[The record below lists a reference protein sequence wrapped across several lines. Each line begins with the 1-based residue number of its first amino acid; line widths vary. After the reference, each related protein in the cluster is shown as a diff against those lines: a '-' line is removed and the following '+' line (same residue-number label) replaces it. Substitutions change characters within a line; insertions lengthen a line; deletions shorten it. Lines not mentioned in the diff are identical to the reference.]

1 MAKLGSISFLA
12 GVLALAVV
20 VIAAIGI
27 LNGYTSGTATLTE
40 KVAVETKDSVSIATL
55 DSTKVVS
62 EKVAVVKDSST
73 GKLYE
78 AHLVES
84 ITEKKKE
91 ATEAPAKPIAEKPG
105 EPTKP
110 GMKGPVGWCIR
121 DAVQKCVGGG
131 EKQQPPE
138 KVKQS
143 KEQPK
148 VIAFSLATT
157 ESEDEIIEDDLVFI
171 EIPEEEADYIAYA
184 MGDYQNIKDMYS
196 VGDCVRAAVFSC
208 LSGYGKGTEGKGYG
222 SPTEGKPAPAAP
234 ADQKKQTA

>member
-27 LNGYTSGTATLTE
+27 LNGYTSGNTLTLNEE
-40 KVAVETKDSVSIATL
+40 KAAPTESTVTEATVGETKILSEEFAT
-55 DSTKVVS
+55 
-62 EKVAVVKDSST
+62 VKDSST
-73 GKLYE
+73 GKLYKV
-78 AHLVES
+78 HLVEK

-91 ATEAPAKPIAEKPG
+91 REAVPEKPIAEKPG

-110 GMKGPVGWCIR
+110 GMKSPVGWCIR

-138 KVKQS
+138 KV
-143 KEQPK
+143 EQPK
-148 VIAFSLATT
+148 EGKEVKALLIAT
-157 ESEDEIIEDDLVFI
+157 EESDDEITDYDLVFT
-171 EIPEEEADYIAYA
+171 EISEEEADYYAYA

-196 VGDCVRAAVFSC
+196 VGDCVRAAVFGC
-208 LSGYGKGTEGKGYG
+208 LGGKGPEKV
-222 SPTEGKPAPAAP
+222 PEKAPAEAP
-234 ADQKKQTA
+234 ARPAAQKS